1 MVYEIIQDIS
11 NDNDI
16 LITVG
21 LYIIVKFF
29 VNEILNYYDYI

>member
-1 MVYEIIQDIS
+1 MYDIIDNIS

-21 LYIIVKFF
+21 LYVIVKFF